1 MATIKTTIKRRN
13 GTGWDELR
21 PKTEVDQITDFDANV
36 PDNLDDLTNV
46 NAPSPSNGQ
55 ALVWDSSTSKWIP
68 GTVAVDIS
76 GKVSKSGDTMTGT
89 LTASGGINGLTLS
102 NGISGTN
109 FNITG
114 VNELSINDPG
124 EGILF
129 TGGSSGNML
138 LAIVDDSNDNIL
150 RFSGTNAEL
159 QVGTNKVWHAGNDD
173 NLTKRYTWQ
182 PGIVYWHN
190 GGTDAGFR
198 NILKVDSSTLSTGGI
213 LYVDGTTNS
222 VVVNAKFEILVN
234 HYQDIVVKS
243 LSGGYTQVKIKV
255 QSGNN
260 EDFNVLIARD
270 GNDTNTTTIT
280 ATFIPYDQNATV
292 TTYTNNPAVSYS
304 SIIHTHGTLAFSE
317 NITATGGSTG
327 KLFIEGNT
335 VWHAG
340 NDGASSGLDADTLD
354 TYQASQFLR
363 SDADDT
369 MTGNLTI
376 SNTLPTIT
384 LTDTDHNNDFNI
396 SNNNGVFTIGDTT
409 TQTDRLVLN
418 SSGNV
423 GIGDTNP
430 AEALT
435 VSGKIRANDNFQH
448 TGTGGYYLY
457 TDAVGFRGAFYD
469 NGTSTLIFGD
479 GNGSTPI
486 ITLESNNATFSNDV
500 TVQGNLN
507 VNGSFTTIDTDT
519 TTTEQWSVTNDGTGP
534 AVIINQKGSQ
544 PVIDIQDD
552 GTSVFKI
559 IDGGNVGI
567 GTDSPQVD
575 LHIKGST
582 AAVRVDRDATSY
594 GGTYQWAEAG
604 TLLWEMKADQDGGN
618 NNSLQLSTAS
628 APTVT
633 FEQSGNVGIG
643 TTSPS
648 YKLDVAGTG
657 RFLSDSSS
665 QRVLYLKQNAAG
677 AGNIIQFQG
686 ASNENIWEITGRDTN
701 FYIYNNDLSKRAIY
715 IEDSTNYIGINNNTS
730 PAHALDVYGEIR
742 SYVSST
748 SAASKLWSRNGNT
761 GQASLELQN
770 SEGHFRTITD
780 NGAYY
785 IYDQTDSANR
795 FYIDTSGNVGIGT
808 SSPSDKLDVLGDF
821 RISRTTT
828 YTSHWKQFISHTG
841 TSNYGSLYLD
851 SNSSTGDFIVRPNGS
866 EKFRIKADGNVGI
879 GTTSPETKLEVQ
891 GSTLIGSGIANSR
904 STYGLTAGFT
914 SNSTFSS
921 NADVGDS
928 NRTLSLVN
936 ESTTTNT
943 YSTLSFRNSPTSGTS
958 MADFKYVHRGTND
971 GDLIYTNNNGGTWT
985 DQFSI
990 LSNGNVGIGT
1000 TSPAY
1005 KLQVSGTTYIT
1016 NGFSDPSSETG
1027 YRLKFYDN
1035 GGTTNDAGI
1044 GLDGSAGGSETMWFN
1059 SLNGFYWNDGTSGKR
1074 MTLDTNG
1081 NLGIGTT
1088 TPGAKLDVAGQVNVQ
1103 GNILLTGTATTTNQG
1118 RMIDF
1123 TGFDKEGTTDFT
1135 DRAYIQ
1141 HTTNTGGHTG
1151 SVLVISSQN
1160 DSSDGIA
1167 FSTNA
1172 SSLLKHNSNNIFTDG
1187 YHPNADKW
1195 TTARTI
1201 TLSGDLSGSVSL
1213 DGSANVTLS
1222 AQVSNNSHEHDY
1234 LPLAGG
1240 TMTGYLTISSG
1251 SPTVRLLDTSG
1262 TDGYHLHANN
1272 SNFYILQDS
1281 TSDGTYDSIPFI
1293 LTESGNVGIGVT
1305 SPSEKLEVNG
1315 KVVAS
1320 NGRLGA
1326 IEYNGSDVD
1335 KVNFALSGSTLTITT
1350 S

>member
-213 LYVDGTTNS
+213 LYVDGTSGN
-222 VVVNAKFEILVN
+222 VVVNARFEILVN

-243 LSGGYTQVKIKV
+243 LSSGYTQVKIKV
-255 QSGNN
+255 QSSAND
-260 EDFNVLIARD
+260 EFNLLIARD
-270 GNDTNTTTIT
+270 RNDTNTTTIT

-327 KLFIEGNT
+327 KLFVEGNT

-376 SNTLPTIT
+376 SNSLPKIQFV
-384 LTDTDHNNDFNI
+384 DTDHNSDFEIKNSNGNLVVYDTTNSRDITTFHNNGNVYNAGQTISYGNITISNGLPKLVLNDSNTDSDFHI
-396 SNNNGVFTIGDTT
+396 ANNNGVFEIADTT
-409 TQTDRLVLN
+409 NQEERLAIT
-418 SSGNV
+418 SAGNV
-423 GIGDTNP
+423 GIGTSSPNSKLHILDANPILVVQDTETTGASSDARLRL
-430 AEALT
+430 AEST
-435 VSGKIRANDNFQH
+435 TGNVIDQYWDIKKSGTDLKFSEKYGTNVYDRFTISGAN
-448 TGTGGYYLY
+448 G
-457 TDAVGFRGAFYD
+457 
-469 NGTSTLIFGD
+469 
-479 GNGSTPI
+479 
-486 ITLESNNATFSNDV
+486 NATFANDL
-500 TVQGNLN
+500 TVQGDLF
-507 VNGSFTTIDTDT
+507 VSGSFTTIDTDT

-1000 TSPAY
+1000 TSP
-1005 KLQVSGTTYIT
+1005 
-1016 NGFSDPSSETG
+1016 
-1027 YRLKFYDN
+1027 
-1035 GGTTNDAGI
+1035 
-1044 GLDGSAGGSETMWFN
+1044 
-1059 SLNGFYWNDGTSGKR
+1059 
-1074 MTLDTNG
+1074 
-1081 NLGIGTT
+1081 
-1088 TPGAKLDVAGQVNVQ
+1088 GAKLDVAGQVNVQ

>member
-423 GIGDTNP
+423 GIG
-430 AEALT
+430 
-435 VSGKIRANDNFQH
+435 
-448 TGTGGYYLY
+448 
-457 TDAVGFRGAFYD
+457 
-469 NGTSTLIFGD
+469 
-479 GNGSTPI
+479 
-486 ITLESNNATFSNDV
+486 
-500 TVQGNLN
+500 
-507 VNGSFTTIDTDT
+507 TT
-519 TTTEQWSVTNDGTGP
+519 
-534 AVIINQKGSQ
+534 
-544 PVIDIQDD
+544 
-552 GTSVFKI
+552 
-559 IDGGNVGI
+559 
-567 GTDSPQVD
+567 
-575 LHIKGST
+575 
-582 AAVRVDRDATSY
+582 
-594 GGTYQWAEAG
+594 
-604 TLLWEMKADQDGGN
+604 
-618 NNSLQLSTAS
+618 
-628 APTVT
+628 
-633 FEQSGNVGIG
+633 
-643 TTSPS
+643 
-648 YKLDVAGTG
+648 
-657 RFLSDSSS
+657 
-665 QRVLYLKQNAAG
+665 
-677 AGNIIQFQG
+677 
-686 ASNENIWEITGRDTN
+686 
-701 FYIYNNDLSKRAIY
+701 
-715 IEDSTNYIGINNNTS
+715 
-730 PAHALDVYGEIR
+730 
-742 SYVSST
+742 
-748 SAASKLWSRNGNT
+748 
-761 GQASLELQN
+761 
-770 SEGHFRTITD
+770 
-780 NGAYY
+780 
-785 IYDQTDSANR
+785 
-795 FYIDTSGNVGIGT
+795 
-808 SSPSDKLDVLGDF
+808 SPSDKLDVLGDF